1 MLVSTSSQLLQMLP
15 WTIGV
20 PFVIYGWWCKWMNRC
35 SGKNILVSEKDFL
48 FSLFLVPIIFQQK
61 ILNEILISDFFMQS
75 LMFLASLY
83 SLVFT
88 KHKLSIE
95 VLSRSRGQNVSG
107 NTFSGTNGDLM
118 TLLPIHD
125 STIQYFYTTI
135 LLRIKM
141 KSNWSH
147 Q

>member
-1 MLVSTSSQLLQMLP
+1 
-15 WTIGV
+15 
-20 PFVIYGWWCKWMNRC
+20 MNRC
-35 SGKNILVSEKDFL
+35 SGKNILISEKDFL

-61 ILNEILISDFFMQS
+61 ILNEILTSDFLYAISYVFGFS
-75 LMFLASLY
+75 LF

-88 KHKLSIE
+88 KHKLSFE

-125 STIQYFYTTI
+125 STIQYFHTTI

-141 KSNWSH
+141 KSN
-147 Q
+147 

>member
-1 MLVSTSSQLLQMLP
+1 MGPFCHLWMMVQMNEPLLR
-15 WTIGV
+15 
-20 PFVIYGWWCKWMNRC
+20 K
-35 SGKNILVSEKDFL
+35 KNILVSEKDFP

-118 TLLPIHD
+118 TLLPIHG

-141 KSNWSH
+141 KSN
-147 Q
+147 

>member
-1 MLVSTSSQLLQMLP
+1 MDNWGPFCHLWMMVQMNEPLLR
-15 WTIGV
+15 
-20 PFVIYGWWCKWMNRC
+20 K
-35 SGKNILVSEKDFL
+35 KNILVSEKDFP

-141 KSNWSH
+141 KSN
-147 Q
+147 